1 MQRETTLK
9 KRGRIIKIVVD
20 ASIIVKWFIQEK
32 DSDKAKLI
40 REKYIDGDIELI
52 APSLMY
58 FEVLNALKY
67 SELFESSELNDAA
80 ESLEKYGFTIITIKN
95 NLRKNMIKI
104 AVDHKLSIY
113 DASYL
118 ALSLGLG
125 KIFCTADEK
134 IIKKLPATLKSKVKR
149 LKYFEEIFR

>member
-1 MQRETTLK
+1 MFE
-9 KRGRIIKIVVD
+9 IVVD
-20 ASIIVKWFIQEK
+20 ASIVVKWFIEEK
-32 DSDKAKLI
+32 HSNKANII
-40 REKYIDGDIELI
+40 REKYINGDIELI
-52 APSLMY
+52 VPSLMY

-67 SELFESSELNDAA
+67 SKLFELSELDDAA
-80 ESLEKYGFTIITIKN
+80 ESLEKYGFNTVTIKK

-134 IIKKLPATLKSKVKR
+134 IINKLPERLKIKVKS
-149 LKYFEEIFR
+149 LKNIEVLFS